1 MKIYNSLTRKKEE
14 FVPLTRKKEEFV
26 PLEPGKVSMYVCGPT
41 VYNYFHIG
49 NGRTFI
55 VFDTIRR
62 YMEYRG
68 YEVNFVQNFT
78 DIDDKM
84 INKANE
90 ENTTV
95 KEIGDKYICEYYKDA
110 DGLNIKRATTNPRA
124 TEYISEIIEFVS
136 GLIEKGYAYEVNG
149 DVYFRTKKFEGYGQL
164 IGQNLDDLQAGARI
178 NVDERKEDPMDFAI
192 WKAQKPGE
200 PAWECP
206 WGLGRPGWHIE
217 CSCMAKN
224 LLGDTIDIHAGGMDL
239 SFPHHE
245 NEIAQSELG
254 RPGWHIEC
262 SCMAKNL
269 LGDTIDIH
277 AGGMDLSFP
286 HHENEI
292 AQSEAL
298 TGKKFANYWMHAAF
312 LNVNNQKMSK
322 SLNNFLTA
330 RDALKQYDADVIRFL
345 MLSGH
350 YRIQLNFSSELLES
364 AKASVERLYNA
375 IGNLENLI
383 LEVKNEKMT
392 DEEVKYL
399 ESLGTY
405 RQRYIEKMDDDFN
418 TADAIS
424 VLFDLIRDINSNVG
438 INSSKELC
446 EKALELI
453 RELVLPLGILQKT
466 TKGNLEV
473 EIEALIAE
481 RQQAR
486 KDKNFALADKIRDE
500 LKARGIELL
509 DTPQGV
515 RWKKVD

>member
-14 FVPLTRKKEEFV
+14 FIPLN
-26 PLEPGKVSMYVCGPT
+26 PGKVNMYVCGPT

-217 CSCMAKN
+217 CSCMAKK

-239 SFPHHE
+239 
-245 NEIAQSELG
+245 A
-254 RPGWHIEC
+254 
-262 SCMAKNL
+262 
-269 LGDTIDIH
+269 
-277 AGGMDLSFP
+277 FP

-298 TGKKFANYWMHAAF
+298 TGKKFAKYWMHAAF

-383 LEVKNEKMT
+383 SEVKNEKMT

-399 ESLGTY
+399 ESLDAY

-453 RELVLPLGILQKT
+453 RELGLPLGILQKT
-466 TKGNLEV
+466 TKGNLEA

-486 KDKNFALADKIRDE
+486 KDRNFALADKIRDE

-509 DTPQGV
+509 DG
-515 RWKKVD
+515 KKLIS

>member
-14 FVPLTRKKEEFV
+14 FVPL
-26 PLEPGKVSMYVCGPT
+26 EPGKVNMYVCGPT

-90 ENTTV
+90 EHTTV
-95 KEIGDKYICEYYKDA
+95 KEIGDKYIDEYYKDA

-149 DVYFRTKKFEGYGQL
+149 DVYFRTKKFESYGQL
-164 IGQNLDDLQAGARI
+164 IGQNLDDLRSGARI
-178 NVDERKEDPMDFAI
+178 NVDERKEDPVDFAI

-200 PAWECP
+200 PAWESP

-217 CSCMAKN
+217 CSCMAKK
-224 LLGDTIDIHAGGMDL
+224 LLGETIDIHAGGMDL
-239 SFPHHE
+239 AFPHHE
-245 NEIAQSELG
+245 NEIAQSE
-254 RPGWHIEC
+254 
-262 SCMAKNL
+262 S
-269 LGDTIDIH
+269 
-277 AGGMDLSFP
+277 
-286 HHENEI
+286 
-292 AQSEAL
+292 L
-298 TGKKFANYWMHAAF
+298 TGKKFANYWMHSAF

-330 RDALKQYDADVIRFL
+330 RDALKKYDADVIRFL

-350 YRIQLNFSSELLES
+350 YRIQLNFSEDLLES
-364 AKASVERLYNA
+364 AKSSVERLYNA
-375 IGNLENLI
+375 VGNLENLI
-383 LEVKNEKMT
+383 SEVKVDEMT
-392 DEEVKYL
+392 KDEQEYL
-399 ESLGTY
+399 NSLDTY

-438 INSSKELC
+438 INSSKKLC

-453 RELVLPLGILQKT
+453 RELGSPLGILQKT
-466 TKGNLEV
+466 TKGNLEE

-486 KDKNFALADKIRDE
+486 KDRNFALADKIRDD
-500 LKARGIELL
+500 LKGRGIELL

>member
-14 FVPLTRKKEEFV
+14 FVPL
-26 PLEPGKVSMYVCGPT
+26 EPGKIKMYVCGPT

-110 DGLNIKRATTNPRA
+110 DGLNIKRASTNPRA
-124 TEYISEIIEFVS
+124 TEYINEIIEFVS

-178 NVDERKEDPMDFAI
+178 NIDERKEDPMDFAI
-192 WKAQKPGE
+192 WKSQKPGE

-217 CSCMAKN
+217 CSCMAKK
-224 LLGDTIDIHAGGMDL
+224 LLGETIDIHAGGMDL
-239 SFPHHE
+239 
-245 NEIAQSELG
+245 A
-254 RPGWHIEC
+254 
-262 SCMAKNL
+262 
-269 LGDTIDIH
+269 
-277 AGGMDLSFP
+277 FP

-330 RDALKQYDADVIRFL
+330 RDALKEYDADVIRFL

-350 YRIQLNFSSELLES
+350 YRIQLNFSNDLLES
-364 AKASVERLYNA
+364 AKASIERLYNA

-383 LEVKNEKMT
+383 SEVNVEKIN

-399 ESLGTY
+399 ESLDAY

-438 INSSKELC
+438 INSSTELC

-453 RELVLPLGILQKT
+453 RELGLPLGILQKT
-466 TKGNLEV
+466 TKGNLEE

-486 KDKNFALADKIRDE
+486 KDRNFALADKIRDD

-515 RWKKVD
+515 RWKKVN

>member
-1 MKIYNSLTRKKEE
+1 MKIYNS
-14 FVPLTRKKEEFV
+14 LTRKKEEFV

-49 NGRTFI
+49 NGRTYI

-124 TEYISEIIEFVS
+124 TEYISEIIDFVS

-217 CSCMAKN
+217 CSCMAKK

-239 SFPHHE
+239 
-245 NEIAQSELG
+245 A
-254 RPGWHIEC
+254 
-262 SCMAKNL
+262 
-269 LGDTIDIH
+269 
-277 AGGMDLSFP
+277 FP

-330 RDALKQYDADVIRFL
+330 RDALKEYDADVIRFL

-350 YRIQLNFSSELLES
+350 YRIQLNFSNDLLES

-383 LEVKNEKMT
+383 SEVKNEKMT
-392 DEEVKYL
+392 DEEIKYL
-399 ESLGTY
+399 ESLDAY

-453 RELVLPLGILQKT
+453 RELGLPLGILQKT
-466 TKGNLEV
+466 TKGDLEA

-486 KDKNFALADKIRDE
+486 KDRNFALADKIRDE
-500 LKARGIELL
+500 LKAKGIELL

>member
-14 FVPLTRKKEEFV
+14 FIPLN
-26 PLEPGKVSMYVCGPT
+26 PGKVSMYVCGPT

-95 KEIGDKYICEYYKDA
+95 KEIGDKYISEYYKDA

-124 TEYISEIIEFVS
+124 TEYINEIIEFVS

-217 CSCMAKN
+217 CSCMAKK

-239 SFPHHE
+239 
-245 NEIAQSELG
+245 A
-254 RPGWHIEC
+254 
-262 SCMAKNL
+262 
-269 LGDTIDIH
+269 
-277 AGGMDLSFP
+277 FP

-330 RDALKQYDADVIRFL
+330 RDALKEYDADVIRFL

-350 YRIQLNFSSELLES
+350 YRIQLNFSNDLLES

-383 LEVKNEKMT
+383 SEVKNEKMT
-392 DEEVKYL
+392 DEEVRYL
-399 ESLGTY
+399 ESLDAY

-453 RELVLPLGILQKT
+453 RELGLPLGILQKT
-466 TKGNLEV
+466 TKGDLED

-486 KDKNFALADKIRDE
+486 KDRNFALADKIRDD
-500 LKARGIELL
+500 LKAKGIELL

-515 RWKKVD
+515 RWKKID